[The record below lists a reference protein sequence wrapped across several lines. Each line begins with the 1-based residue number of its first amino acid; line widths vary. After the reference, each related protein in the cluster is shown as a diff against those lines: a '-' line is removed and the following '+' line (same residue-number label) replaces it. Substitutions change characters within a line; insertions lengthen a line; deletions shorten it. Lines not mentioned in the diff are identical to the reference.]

1 MTYTPTDIL
10 DYVINNDLESA
21 FMASMLMHKG
31 NYSIAEIGDGKFIN
45 RNEKVRLMSKTYDI
59 NLTIED
65 PEIIAAINSGMY
77 ISTFYARHDSNYQV
91 HFFVHRLKADQKAL
105 HEDEITKTVVQY
117 MIIKTI
123 IALRLDTPQKI
134 DSYIN

>member
-1 MTYTPTDIL
+1 MKYSPIDIL
-10 DYVINNDLESA
+10 DYVIDNNLESS

-31 NYSIAEIGDGKFIN
+31 NYSIAEIGDGKFIK

-65 PEIIAAINSGMY
+65 SEIIAAVNADMY
-77 ISTFYARHDSNYQV
+77 ISTFYARHDSSYQV
-91 HFFVHRLKADQKAL
+91 HFFVHRIKNAQKPQ
-105 HEDEITKTVVQY
+105 HEENITKAVVQY

-123 IALRLDTPQKI
+123 IALRLDTPQKV
-134 DSYIN
+134 DQYIQ